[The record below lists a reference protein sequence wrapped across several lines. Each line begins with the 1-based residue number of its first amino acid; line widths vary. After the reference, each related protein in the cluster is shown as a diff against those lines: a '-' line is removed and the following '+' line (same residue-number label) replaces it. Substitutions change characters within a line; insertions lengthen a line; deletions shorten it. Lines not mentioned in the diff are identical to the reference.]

1 MPKLDTDLL
10 IQRLQGRIAELEA
23 GDEVAN
29 KHIRVLLTEA
39 QEKALDDALAE
50 QVELKTAKRARTE
63 EEKKALG
70 WKTIREVRLDV
81 LKSAL
86 AEANAGLAEFFKRL
100 QKAAIVRQA
109 RIYFDALNKAEK
121 DGKDLQAAK
130 VWANN
135 ELTRAGLR
143 RMDRQTVVHQ
153 NKRDREVNEM
163 EDAILAQIKSKMTP
177 DELEQ
182 QQMLEDLERARKF
195 GKRSGTDLGKK

>member
-1 MPKLDTDLL
+1 MPKLNTDVL

-23 GDEVAN
+23 GAEIAI
-29 KHIRVLLTEA
+29 KHIRALLTDA
-39 QEKALDDALAE
+39 QQKVLDDALAE
-50 QVELKTAKRARTE
+50 QVELKKAKRARTE

-70 WKTIREVRLDV
+70 WKTIREVRLEV

-86 AEANAGLAEFFKRL
+86 AEANGGLLADYKRRM
-100 QKAAIVRQA
+100 KADDVRQG

-121 DGKDLQAAK
+121 DGKDPQAAK

-143 RMDRQTVVHQ
+143 RMDGQEVAHQ

-177 DELEQ
+177 EELEQ
-182 QQMLEDLERARKF
+182 LQMLEDLERARKL

>member
-1 MPKLDTDLL
+1 MPKLNTDVL

-23 GDEVAN
+23 GDEVAI

-50 QVELKTAKRARTE
+50 QVELKKEKRARTE

-86 AEANAGLAEFFKRL
+86 AEANAGLLADYKRRM
-100 QKAAIVRQA
+100 KAADVRQG
-109 RIYFDALNKAEK
+109 RIYFDAYGKARDE
-121 DGKDLQAAK
+121 GKDVQTAK
-130 VWANN
+130 AWANN

-143 RMDRQTVVHQ
+143 RMDGMAVAHQ
-153 NKRDREVNEM
+153 SKRDREVNEM
-163 EDAILAQIKSKMTP
+163 EDALRARIKSEMTP
-177 DELEQ
+177 EELEQ
-182 QQMLEDLERARKF
+182 QQMLEDLERARKL
-195 GKRSGTDLGKK
+195 GKRSGTGMVKK